1 MSKVTQVTVRYGRS
15 VQPKPYETKE
25 GLLEAVIIA
34 DEGEEVS
41 VSETTTVLSGFIQQV
56 HAALGLMKPAEAPVA
71 NSTDEPP
78 KKTRKTRAKK
88 PVVVDEKSVEVAT
101 ADEVPVDGDDTT
113 TETAVELTVVEVSD
127 QELQSAAAG
136 AAAKHGAAKVK
147 DLMKEFGTILLGK
160 LDQPK
165 RLEFL
170 SKLDE
175 LDA

>member
-15 VQPKPYETKE
+15 VQPKPYESKE
-25 GLLEAVIIA
+25 GMMEAVVVA
-34 DEGEEVS
+34 DEGES
-41 VSETTTVLSGFIQQV
+41 VTQQQLTAVMSSLIYDV
-56 HAALGLMKPAEAPVA
+56 HAALDLPMVAVGVA
-71 NSTDEPP
+71 NSPDEPP

-88 PVVVDEKSVEVAT
+88 GEKTAAASDEAPVEGDIIDGATVEVEGV
-101 ADEVPVDGDDTT
+101 EVV
-113 TETAVELTVVEVSD
+113 TEGVSD
-127 QELQSAAAG
+127 QELQSAAAA

-147 DLMKEFGTILLGK
+147 DLMKEFDVILLGK

-170 SKLDE
+170 SKLDA